1 MREEK
6 ITDEQAEYLAASTGS
21 QAEGILAD
29 VAARPRPPADWHS
42 CRGQDAGRRFQ
53 TDAKT

>member
-21 QAEGILAD
+21 QAEGIRAD
-29 VAARPRPPADWHS
+29 VAARPRPS
-42 CRGQDAGRRFQ
+42 
-53 TDAKT
+53 